1 MWRLGRSTFWSQNC
15 GYGRILASRRR
26 GRPGKGTRAVVKAL
40 VPPEL
45 EEAAAGAAKAH
56 GMTANDYIAGL
67 IAADIG
73 QIELLASIQ
82 EKETAAE
89 RSAESCRSGP

>member
-1 MWRLGRSTFWSQNC
+1 MAE
-15 GYGRILASRRR
+15 IVASRRR

-45 EEAAAGAAKAH
+45 KEAAASAAKAY
-56 GMTANDYIAGL
+56 GMTANDYIAAL
-67 IAADIG
+67 IAADTG
-73 QIELLASIQ
+73 LTELLASIQ
-82 EKETAAE
+82 EKQTATQ